1 MKKPRLADQLT
12 PLSCGLNP
20 MFSFRINLPLAN
32 RVRKLSKKEKVTM
45 TSIIE
50 LCLRQALPELE
61 K

>member
-1 MKKPRLADQLT
+1 MAKNA
-12 PLSCGLNP
+12 
-20 MFSFRINLPLAN
+20 
-32 RVRKLSKKEKVTM
+32 VKKEKVTM